1 MQIAFSSSPPQFE
14 NHLAGTMTSCGNSTI
29 RNIIANSAHMNGS
42 MPRVTSSI
50 LMRPTP
56 ATVLS
61 TVPTGGVIRPMA
73 LLMTNSTP
81 KYTGSMPAALINGS
95 IIAQMDSRGAFII
108 AANDLRGGTGICSRR
123 LSHHQVTQSEA
134 PINRPGTM
142 PARNSLVIDTLAA
155 TPKITKPIDGGM
167 IGAMMPPAASKP
179 ADRALSRPALTII
192 GSNSAVSAAASA
204 TAEPDRDASRHAAM
218 IAT

>member
-81 KYTGSMPAALINGS
+81 KYTGSMPAALT
-95 IIAQMDSRGAFII
+95 
-108 AANDLRGGTGICSRR
+108 TGISTGVRIRMVGVMSIAVPTAITSTMIAIISSIWLPTKGPSSAIIC
-123 LSHHQVTQSEA
+123 QGIWATVTSQDETNA
-134 PINRPGTM
+134 
-142 PARNSLVIDTLAA
+142 AA
-155 TPKITKPIDGGM
+155 TRNMMMDVILAEITNTTKPCEDF
-167 IGAMMPPAASKP
+167 S
-179 ADRALSRPALTII
+179 SR
-192 GSNSAVSAAASA
+192 
-204 TAEPDRDASRHAAM
+204 
-218 IAT
+218 